1 MDIGLRATCAMHP
14 PRVATVATL
23 KREAYAFRGKSI
35 PKYFVRR
42 RRSCRY
48 HVLTF
53 RYFRLGSWVWSRASR
68 QARNKL
74 RAVAV
79 TTVEPSALVPGLPT
93 VASELPGYEAVSM
106 TGFWAPARTP
116 AAIVNKLNQEVVRAL
131 NRPDVKERF
140 LKAGSETVGS
150 SPEQFAAI
158 IKADMSR
165 INKVIKEAGLKTDL

>member
-1 MDIGLRATCAMHP
+1 M
-14 PRVATVATL
+14 
-23 KREAYAFRGKSI
+23 
-35 PKYFVRR
+35 
-42 RRSCRY
+42 
-48 HVLTF
+48 
-53 RYFRLGSWVWSRASR
+53 
-68 QARNKL
+68 